1 MKVLLHHHAGVFR
14 DAEGSMHLP
23 AFLGKWVDCMAEHV
37 AQIGLLLPQT
47 TEKQAH
53 QDHVLTPRS
62 NLHLHALPT
71 GGRRWDFFQR
81 RRRIAQICR
90 EVSGDYDLLLVRG
103 ITPRQWTVWQNCRT
117 VRKAFLLVGSLRENR
132 PPFGWQPDVFFT
144 WLMLRIRKMEFGKI
158 CRQPGALLL
167 ANSPHLVTELRVGQG
182 AEPFFAS
189 TNTIAGAQIPP
200 FQFREIHSPVRL
212 LFTGR
217 VVRDKGVEDLLHALA
232 LLPETYTLRI
242 VGGVAPKYQAYLN
255 DMASGLGIGKQ
266 VEWAGFIPFGET
278 LLAEYGRADVYVLPS
293 WHEGFPH
300 SLWEAAAMSTPVL
313 TTPVGG
319 IPGLVD
325 ESMVTFVRPRDPAD
339 LARGIENVVKD
350 QTERHKKA
358 AKLHAHSYHYHL
370 ENGVKRLLELM
381 TA

>member
-1 MKVLLHHHAGVFR
+1 MKLLVHHHAPVFR
-14 DAEGSMHLP
+14 DADGRLHLP
-23 AFLGKWVDCMAEHV
+23 AFMGKWVDGLANHTV
-37 AQIGLLLPQT
+37 QIGLLMPET
-47 TEKQAH
+47 SEKLAH
-53 QDHVLTPRS
+53 QDAILLRP
-62 NLHLHALPT
+62 NIQLHALPP
-71 GGRRWDFFQR
+71 GGKRWDFFQR

-158 CRQPGALLL
+158 CRQPGVLLL
-167 ANSPHLVTELRVGQG
+167 ANSPHLVAELRAGQG
-182 AEPFFAS
+182 VEPFFAS

-232 LLPETYTLRI
+232 LLPETYTLRF
-242 VGGVAPKYQAYLN
+242 VGGVAPEYRTYLN
-255 DMASGLGIGKQ
+255 DMACGLGIDKQ
-266 VEWAGFIPFGET
+266 VEWAGFVPFGEA

-325 ESMVTFVRPRDPAD
+325 ESMVTFVRPRDQAD
-339 LARGIENVVKD
+339 LARGIESLVDRRRIRREKA
-350 QTERHKKA
+350 EKIYRHS
-358 AKLHAHSYHYHL
+358 LQFTL
-370 ENGVKRLLELM
+370 ENGIQRLFGLLSP
-381 TA
+381 